1 MFGRKSRLE
10 KLRALARADYLR
22 CQELNKVDRYNRMF
36 VSRIARRAKT
46 NLDKIFVQ
54 GAKAEE
60 ARQLELITALKS
72 GSKTFPKRAKHDGF
86 NTLRGTTGTVLSWV
100 PEQHANTMFNLG
112 ADYQIQDKKK
122 SECIA
127 AADRI
132 AKSVADELQTVQDL
146 ELLHFLRVEM
156 SSDSESAS
164 ESER

>member
-10 KLRALARADYLR
+10 KLKALARADYLR
-22 CQELNKVDRYNRMF
+22 CHDLNQVDRYNRMF
-36 VSRIARRAKT
+36 ASRIAQRAKT

-60 ARQLELITALKS
+60 NRQLELARALKS
-72 GSKTFPKRAKHDGF
+72 GKKTFPKRAKHDGF
-86 NTLRGTTGTVLSWV
+86 NTLQGTTGTVLSWV

-127 AADRI
+127 AADLI
-132 AKSVADELQTVQDL
+132 AKSVADELQTIQDL
-146 ELLHFLRVEM
+146 ELLRFLRGELG
-156 SSDSESAS
+156 SESESAS
-164 ESER
+164 KSES